1 MTIYPEIKAQHSR
14 ALKPNE
20 VYITQRQ
27 KIKDFHDLAEL
38 TFKRRSRLW
47 KASTL
52 RVNRDYLKNQILP
65 FFKTRTITS
74 ITRDDVAT
82 WFAGLS
88 HMPEGAN
95 RAVPVLSAIMDEA
108 EELGLRPLDS
118 NPTFGLRRYKRTE
131 RGRVLT
137 QTEMA
142 RLGAVLKSKERRH
155 PLAAAVL
162 RLIILTGCRKGEIMS
177 LRWRDYRDGHLL
189 GLDGLIG
196 KRPESLIGKIGLK
209 WHQTR

>member
-1 MTIYPEIKAQHSR
+1 MEIKTTTYREITAQHSR
-14 ALKPNE
+14 AMKPNE
-20 VYITQRQ
+20 VYITQRE

-47 KASTL
+47 KPSTL

-65 FFKTRTITS
+65 FFKTHAITS
-74 ITRDDVAT
+74 ITQDDVAT

-108 EELGLRPLDS
+108 EEWGLRPLDS
-118 NPTFGLRRYKRTE
+118 NPTFGLRRYKRTA

-142 RLGAVLKSKERRH
+142 RLGAVLKSKQSQG
-155 PLAAAVL
+155 LNALVL
-162 RLIILTGCRKGEIMS
+162 I
-177 LRWRDYRDGHLL
+177 
-189 GLDGLIG
+189 
-196 KRPESLIGKIGLK
+196 
-209 WHQTR
+209 